1 MKKKLMMVA
10 VLLGALSLGACVDN
24 NESASV
30 EAVRNAKAEQ
40 LKGLAALANAQAEA
54 TKITAEAEAALKNA
68 QAEYQKEMTEEAKQK
83 FAVDIEKIKAEAEK
97 AIAEAKKAAS
107 EAELAI
113 LKNADER
120 VQWLY
125 GQYTTAADELATLN
139 ENFLTKTAGLAQLEA
154 GITTAEANAK
164 INTITL
170 NRSIAAET
178 AKLEVL
184 KDPANANID
193 KDALNAKKTA
203 VYQKYELANS
213 TVMNNEGAALNA
225 DAKGIQEAIDALDR
239 DAIDAVNNLYS
250 NVVAFTGYEYLSWE
264 TTSGFTSRSLPSG
277 AYVSEAQKLN
287 AENYFATNLE
297 DAANALGTS
306 ADTKDKNTAY
316 GRLAA
321 ANAQL
326 EDANKM
332 GETTDAEK
340 EAKKQAIKDA
350 KTAIALAKDEI
361 VRAQASYDE
370 EKAASDEFTAA
381 LAAVDVKAYN
391 DAVSAI
397 VALVKANETVAKAFN
412 DANETPMKLWNEYS
426 VLNTLYNNSQ
436 NLEELIA
443 QCEYEIAYA
452 KEQIKFY
459 ESNITNA
466 EAQLAKG
473 KEELANL
480 KKEIAA
486 KKIIVDNAKAALDAE
501 LNAE

>member
-193 KDALNAKKTA
+193 KDALNAKKAA

-225 DAKGIQEAIDALDR
+225 DAKGIQE
-239 DAIDAVNNLYS
+239 AIDAVNNLYS

-316 GRLAA
+316 GRLVA

-412 DANETPMKLWNEYS
+412 DANETPTKLWNEYS

-443 QCEYEIAYA
+443 RCEYNIAYA

-459 ESNITNA
+459 EANITNA

-480 KKEIAA
+480 EKEIAA

>member
-1 MKKKLMMVA
+1 MKHNIYIITIIHLNFEIMKKKLMMVA

-68 QAEYQKEMTEEAKQK
+68 QAEYQKEMTEEAKQE
-83 FAVDIEKIKAEAEK
+83 FAVEIERIKAEAER

-139 ENFLTKTAGLAQLEA
+139 ENLLTKTAGLAQLEA

-164 INTITL
+164 VNTIAL
-170 NRSIAAET
+170 NRTIAAET

-184 KDPANANID
+184 KDPVNTNID
-193 KDALNAKKTA
+193 KDALNAKKEA
-203 VYQKYELANS
+203 AYQKYTLAYS
-213 TVMNNEGAALNA
+213 TLMNNEGAALDA

-250 NVVAFTGYEYLSWE
+250 NVIAFTGYEYLSWE
-264 TTSGFTSRSLPSG
+264 TTSGSAYRSFPSG
-277 AYVSEAQKLN
+277 AYISEAQKLN

-321 ANAQL
+321 A
-326 EDANKM
+326 
-332 GETTDAEK
+332 
-340 EAKKQAIKDA
+340 
-350 KTAIALAKDEI
+350 
-361 VRAQASYDE
+361 
-370 EKAASDEFTAA
+370 DEFTAA

-412 DANETPMKLWNEYS
+412 DANETPTKLWNEYS

-443 QCEYEIAYA
+443 RCEYNIAYA

-459 ESNITNA
+459 EANITNA

-480 KKEIAA
+480 EKEIAA

>member
-1 MKKKLMMVA
+1 M
-10 VLLGALSLGACVDN
+10 
-24 NESASV
+24 
-30 EAVRNAKAEQ
+30 
-40 LKGLAALANAQAEA
+40 
-54 TKITAEAEAALKNA
+54 
-68 QAEYQKEMTEEAKQK
+68 
-83 FAVDIEKIKAEAEK
+83 
-97 AIAEAKKAAS
+97 
-107 EAELAI
+107 
-113 LKNADER
+113 
-120 VQWLY
+120 
-125 GQYTTAADELATLN
+125 N

-452 KEQIKFY
+452 KEQIKFMRLI
-459 ESNITNA
+459 SQMLRPN
-466 EAQLAKG
+466 
-473 KEELANL
+473 
-480 KKEIAA
+480 
-486 KKIIVDNAKAALDAE
+486 
-501 LNAE
+501 

>member
-68 QAEYQKEMTEEAKQK
+68 QAEYQKEMTEEAKQE
-83 FAVDIEKIKAEAEK
+83 FAVEIERIKAEAER

-139 ENFLTKTAGLAQLEA
+139 ENLLTKTAGLAQLEA

-164 INTITL
+164 VNTIAL
-170 NRSIAAET
+170 NRTIAAET

-184 KDPANANID
+184 KDPANTNID
-193 KDALNAKKTA
+193 KDALNAKKEA
-203 VYQKYELANS
+203 AYQKYTLAYS
-213 TVMNNEGAALNA
+213 TLMNNEGAALDA

-239 DAIDAVNNLYS
+239 DAIEAVNNLYS

-264 TTSGFTSRSLPSG
+264 TTSGSTSRSLPSG

-297 DAANALGTS
+297 DALGTS

-443 QCEYEIAYA
+443 QCDYEIAYA

-459 ESNITNA
+459 EANITNA

-480 KKEIAA
+480 EKEIAA

>member
-68 QAEYQKEMTEEAKQK
+68 QAEYQKEMTEEAKQE
-83 FAVDIEKIKAEAEK
+83 FAVEIERIKAEAER

-139 ENFLTKTAGLAQLEA
+139 ENLLTKTAGLAQLEA

-164 INTITL
+164 VNTIAL
-170 NRSIAAET
+170 NRTIAAET

-184 KDPANANID
+184 KDPVNTNID
-193 KDALNAKKTA
+193 KDALNAKKEA
-203 VYQKYELANS
+203 AYQKYTLAYS
-213 TVMNNEGAALNA
+213 TLMNNEGAALDA

-250 NVVAFTGYEYLSWE
+250 NVIAFTGYEYLSWE
-264 TTSGFTSRSLPSG
+264 TTSGSAYRSFPSG
-277 AYVSEAQKLN
+277 AYISEAQKLN

-350 KTAIALAKDEI
+350 KTAIALAKDE
-361 VRAQASYDE
+361 D
-370 EKAASDEFTAA
+370 
-381 LAAVDVKAYN
+381 
-391 DAVSAI
+391 
-397 VALVKANETVAKAFN
+397 
-412 DANETPMKLWNEYS
+412 
-426 VLNTLYNNSQ
+426 
-436 NLEELIA
+436 
-443 QCEYEIAYA
+443 CEGTS
-452 KEQIKFY
+452 F
-459 ESNITNA
+459 
-466 EAQLAKG
+466 L
-473 KEELANL
+473 
-480 KKEIAA
+480 
-486 KKIIVDNAKAALDAE
+486 
-501 LNAE
+501 

>member
-1 MKKKLMMVA
+1 MVA

-68 QAEYQKEMTEEAKQK
+68 QAEYQKEMTEEAKQE
-83 FAVDIEKIKAEAEK
+83 FAVEIERIKAEAER

-139 ENFLTKTAGLAQLEA
+139 ENLLTKTAGLAQLEA

-164 INTITL
+164 VNTIAL
-170 NRSIAAET
+170 NRTIAAET

-184 KDPANANID
+184 KDPVNTNID
-193 KDALNAKKTA
+193 KDALNAKKEA
-203 VYQKYELANS
+203 AYQKYTLAYS
-213 TVMNNEGAALNA
+213 TLMNNEGAALDA

-250 NVVAFTGYEYLSWE
+250 NVIAFTGYEYLSWE
-264 TTSGFTSRSLPSG
+264 TTSGSAYRSFPSG
-277 AYVSEAQKLN
+277 AYISEAQKLN

-361 VRAQASYDE
+361 VRAQASY
-370 EKAASDEFTAA
+370 EFTAA

-412 DANETPMKLWNEYS
+412 DANETPTKLRNEYS

-443 QCEYEIAYA
+443 RCEYNIAYA

-459 ESNITNA
+459 EANITNA

-480 KKEIAA
+480 EKEIAA